1 MRFLNMLKKQP
12 NLSEKTKM
20 YIDKYK
26 IIYKRVTQGRKRRA
40 NDKYILHA
48 KHKSK
53 AIWQIINKETGK
65 TPSNKTDIII
75 HWNSEE
81 ITHLENV
88 AELFNTYFSKILEE
102 LLKMGIEGLILQI
115 NI

>member
-1 MRFLNMLKKQP
+1 MISR
-12 NLSEKTKM
+12 
-20 YIDKYK
+20 
-26 IIYKRVTQGRKRRA
+26 
-40 NDKYILHA
+40 YILHA

-81 ITHLENV
+81 ITHLQNV
-88 AELFNTYFSKILEE
+88 AELFNT
-102 LLKMGIEGLILQI
+102 
-115 NI
+115 